1 MNPIFNIKQIENEL
15 IVESKEL
22 NKKKL
27 EKKMVD
33 QNKKQYSQNF
43 EMKSNMSS
51 QYMQMNMNE
60 MSFDGSQKAPR
71 AAQEEI
77 KISILKDKQS

>member
-33 QNKKQYSQNF
+33 
-43 EMKSNMSS
+43 
-51 QYMQMNMNE
+51 
-60 MSFDGSQKAPR
+60 
-71 AAQEEI
+71 
-77 KISILKDKQS
+77 

>member
-1 MNPIFNIKQIENEL
+1 
-15 IVESKEL
+15 
-22 NKKKL
+22 
-27 EKKMVD
+27 
-33 QNKKQYSQNF
+33 
-43 EMKSNMSS
+43 MSS

-77 KISILKDKQS
+77 KISILMI